1 MSASFGTGRRQLA
14 LLAVILLGT
23 LTGPLD
29 AAVNI
34 AFPDITSSFAIE
46 LKAIRWVVIAYVATY
61 ASLMLVFG
69 RIGDLFGHTRVFA
82 IGLVVCSVAF
92 ALCTFAGTY
101 SWLLAARI
109 LQGIGTA
116 MVLSCGPA
124 LATNL
129 YGEHLRPRVLGS
141 YAMMFGLGGALGPS
155 LGGLLVDLWGWP
167 AVFWFRLPL
176 ALIALILMWALRM
189 PAPERDAGRFDL
201 AGSVLLAGATALLLL
216 TVGQLEWT
224 TTHPLH
230 VGALATATLATVAGF
245 VIVTRRTSTP
255 ILDLAAFANRSFAWI
270 NIANVVVNLA
280 GFATM
285 LFVPYFLVR
294 ISALPLW
301 QGGLVMAVGPL
312 GMMLAANLG
321 GRGVRAL
328 GAERL
333 ALTGAV
339 LVALGLYWIAYWDA
353 TTGYL
358 TLSLALLAHGAGLGL
373 FQVTSLEIVSAAL
386 PLSNRGVA
394 GSLALV
400 MRTIGVVLAAST
412 LTLAFAHVEQGAGA
426 VPAHDAF
433 VVAFQTV
440 FLWSA
445 AGLAGFLALS
455 VVRLSL
461 STGR

>member
-1 MSASFGTGRRQLA
+1 M
-14 LLAVILLGT
+14 VLLGT

-69 RIGDLFGHTRVFA
+69 RIGDLFGHDRVFA
-82 IGLVVCSVAF
+82 IGLVVCSIAF
-92 ALCTFAGTY
+92 AICSLAGTY
-101 SWLLAARI
+101 TWLLAARI
-109 LQGIGTA
+109 LQGVGTA

-176 ALIALILMWALRM
+176 ALIALLLMWTLRM
-189 PAPERDAGRFDL
+189 PTPARDAGRFDL
-201 AGSVLLAGATALLLL
+201 AGSALLAGATGLLLL
-216 TVGQLEWT
+216 TVGQLEWAA
-224 TTHPLH
+224 THPLSI
-230 VGALATATLATVAGF
+230 GLLTMTTLAAVAGF
-245 VIVTRRTSTP
+245 VFVAQRSATP

-270 NIANVVVNLA
+270 NLTNVVVNLT

-301 QGGLVMAVGPL
+301 QGGLVMAVGPT

-321 GRGVRAL
+321 GRGARTF

-333 ALTGAV
+333 ALAGAV
-339 LVALGLYWIAYWDA
+339 LVALGLFWIAFWDA

-358 TLSLALLAHGAGLGL
+358 ALSLALLVHGAGLGL
-373 FQVTSLEIVSAAL
+373 FQVTSLEIVTATL

-412 LTLAFAHVEQGAGA
+412 LTLTFAYVERGAGDLA
-426 VPAHDAF
+426 ANAAF

-440 FLWSA
+440 FFWAA

-455 VVRLSL
+455 AIRLPV
-461 STGR
+461 STDR

>member
-1 MSASFGTGRRQLA
+1 MTEPPDTGRRQLA
-14 LLAVILLGT
+14 LLVVILLGT

-34 AFPDITSSFAIE
+34 AFPDITTSFGIE

-92 ALCTFAGTY
+92 ALCTVAGTY
-101 SWLLAARI
+101 TWLLAARI
-109 LQGIGTA
+109 LQGVGTA

-176 ALIALILMWALRM
+176 ALLALVLMWALRM
-189 PAPERDAGRFDL
+189 PTPAHDTGRFDL
-201 AGSVLLAGATALLLL
+201 TGSVLLAGATGLLLL
-216 TVGQLEWT
+216 TVGQLEWAP
-224 TTHPLH
+224 THPMS
-230 VGALATATLATVAGF
+230 VGALMVATLAAIAGF
-245 VIVTRRTSTP
+245 VIVTRRSATP
-255 ILDLAAFANRSFAWI
+255 ILDLAAFAHRSFAWI
-270 NIANVVVNLA
+270 NITNVVVNLT

-294 ISALPLW
+294 ISGLPLW

-321 GRGVRAL
+321 GRGVRTL

-333 ALTGAV
+333 ALAGAI
-339 LVALGLYWIAYWDA
+339 LVALGLFWIAYWDA

-358 TLSLALLAHGAGLGL
+358 ALALAMLVHGAGLGL
-373 FQVTSLEIVSAAL
+373 FQVTSLEIVTAAL
-386 PLSNRGVA
+386 PPSNRGVA

-412 LTLAFAHVEQGAGA
+412 LTLAFAHVERGAA
-426 VPAHDAF
+426 PLAANDAF
-433 VVAFQTV
+433 VLAFQTV

-445 AGLAGFLALS
+445 ISLAGFLALS
-455 VVRLSL
+455 AIRLPL
-461 STGR
+461 STDR